1 MSTRV
6 LDLTVREFS
15 AALAAKQPTPGGG
28 SAAALVGVIGA
39 GLVSMVCQ
47 YTVGREKYADVEDAM
62 QRVLARSEELRA
74 ALEDAVEEDVEAY
87 GSYSAAGAMPKET
100 EEEQR
105 ERNAALQDALR
116 KSTEAPLIIAERCA
130 ELLELAAEAAE
141 LGNQFLISDAAVGA
155 EMAEAARV
163 SAELN
168 VRLNLG
174 GLEDE
179 AFASECRARLDAIA
193 ARVGDRALVKRA
205 ARAVSERAGA

>member
-1 MSTRV
+1 M
-6 LDLTVREFS
+6 
-15 AALAAKQPTPGGG
+15 
-28 SAAALVGVIGA
+28 VGAIGA

-87 GSYSAAGAMPKET
+87 GSYSTAGAMPKET

-105 ERNAALQDALR
+105 ARNAALQDALR
-116 KSTEAPLIIAERCA
+116 KSTEAPLAVAERCA
-130 ELLELAAEAAE
+130 DLLELAAEAAE
-141 LGNQFLISDAAVGA
+141 LGNRFLISDAAVGA

-179 AFASECRARLDAIA
+179 TFASECRARLEAIA
-193 ARVGDRALVKRA
+193 ARVGDRALVERA
-205 ARAVSERAGA
+205 ARAVAERAGA